1 MEFKKNILKVLFVEI
16 KYYAHILF
24 KFNRTY
30 IEYFIVFEGMFI
42 LVFDFII
49 NDRKSRFFYLNG
61 IYIHMHK
68 YSDVTENFLKINFIN
83 SYVCA
88 NK

>member
-1 MEFKKNILKVLFVEI
+1 MHI
-16 KYYAHILF
+16 YY
-24 KFNRTY
+24 FNSIEH

-42 LVFDFII
+42 LVFNFII

-68 YSDVTENFLKINFIN
+68 YSDETENFLKINFIN